1 MLNAIEILLSGN
13 VDVNIADTFGIT
25 ALEDVMKIEFS
36 FPYKKGSRDFFAT
49 LYTLLLFKSGTGY
62 TQEFLVIV
70 LIRTGQM

>member
-13 VDVNIADTFGIT
+13 VDVNIADIFGIT

-49 LYTLLLFKSGTGY
+49 LYTLLLFKSGTDIRRN
-62 TQEFLVIV
+62 FL
-70 LIRTGQM
+70 LLF